1 MNEIE
6 VIWKFLDNLDEYV
19 YATDI
24 ETDEL
29 VYMNRKLLEV
39 YGLQSIDDVKG
50 MKCYEVLQKSSVPCG
65 MCNNDRLC
73 AGKFVE
79 WRYYNP
85 VIDKYMMLKD
95 TLVEDPVTNK
105 KYRIEISIDISEER
119 SQDKMIQKYRDM
131 ESFVNEALKD
141 ALSVESPDET
151 IRIILEYLGKVLNG
165 ERTYIF
171 EKNRDGRDDNT
182 YEWTAPGVPPEIDNL
197 QNLPP
202 EICEN
207 WYHIFEEGKYVQISD
222 IEEMR
227 LSDPLQYENLKR
239 QNIHSI
245 VAMPIYDAGKT
256 IAFYGVDNPPAFS
269 LEYTSDMLQI
279 MGSFLKSCIR
289 RRNLMRRLEDL
300 SYKDALTQLGNRF
313 AMDKYVRQI
322 TPEQSIGVVYCD
334 VTGLKGVNDTMG
346 HKAGDD
352 LILRASACL
361 EQVFADYGVFR
372 IGGDELLVLCAQID
386 QDTLAERMRQLECLA
401 AENDVNIAVGVTWQ
415 DRADTHLEELL
426 QEAEKR
432 MYEDKAEYYM
442 KTGIERRGIGK
453 KAESALPK

>member
-1 MNEIE
+1 MNDIE
-6 VIWKFLDNLDEYV
+6 VIWKFLDNLGEYV

-29 VYMNRKLLEV
+29 VYMNRKVLEA

-50 MKCYEVLQKSSVPCG
+50 KKCYEVLQKSSVPCG

-95 TLVEDPVTNK
+95 TLVEDPVTKK

-151 IRIILEYLGKVLNG
+151 IRIILEYLGKALNG

-182 YEWTAPGVPPEIDNL
+182 YEWTAPGVPPEIDSL

-207 WYHIFEEGKYVQISD
+207 WYRIFEEGKYVQIQD

-245 VAMPIYDAGKT
+245 VIMPIYDAEKI

-269 LEYTSDMLQI
+269 LEYTSGMLQI

-289 RRNLMRRLEDL
+289 RRNLIRRLEDL

-334 VTGLKGVNDTMG
+334 VTGLKGVNDTIG

-361 EQVFADYGVFR
+361 KQVFGDYGVFR

-386 QDTLAERMRQLECLA
+386 QDTLAERIRQLECLT
-401 AENDVNIAVGVTWQ
+401 AENDVNIAVGVIWQ
-415 DRADTHLEELL
+415 DRADTHLDELL

-432 MYEDKAEYYM
+432 MYEDKAEYYK
-442 KTGIERRGIGK
+442 KTGIERRGADK
-453 KAESALPK
+453 KG

>member
-165 ERTYIF
+165 ERTYIL
-171 EKNRDGRDDNT
+171 RRT
-182 YEWTAPGVPPEIDNL
+182 
-197 QNLPP
+197 
-202 EICEN
+202 
-207 WYHIFEEGKYVQISD
+207 
-222 IEEMR
+222 EMAGMI
-227 LSDPLQYENLKR
+227 
-239 QNIHSI
+239 IH
-245 VAMPIYDAGKT
+245 MNG
-256 IAFYGVDNPPAFS
+256 
-269 LEYTSDMLQI
+269 
-279 MGSFLKSCIR
+279 R
-289 RRNLMRRLEDL
+289 RRECHRR
-300 SYKDALTQLGNRF
+300 STISRIF
-313 AMDKYVRQI
+313 RRRSVRTGI
-322 TPEQSIGVVYCD
+322 TFLRRENMSRYR
-334 VTGLKGVNDTMG
+334 
-346 HKAGDD
+346 
-352 LILRASACL
+352 ILR
-361 EQVFADYGVFR
+361 R
-372 IGGDELLVLCAQID
+372 CA
-386 QDTLAERMRQLECLA
+386 
-401 AENDVNIAVGVTWQ
+401 
-415 DRADTHLEELL
+415 
-426 QEAEKR
+426 
-432 MYEDKAEYYM
+432 
-442 KTGIERRGIGK
+442 
-453 KAESALPK
+453 